1 MKTAKELHA
10 IAWEVK
16 MKQLEEEKE
25 KALNIVET
33 EIFPKM
39 EEAALN
45 GEVLIKYE
53 VKFGYFCCTIIDALE
68 KKGYSTHKKGN
79 VIEIS
84 WARG

>member
-16 MKQLEEEKE
+16 MRQIEEEKE
-25 KALNIVET
+25 KALNLLET

-39 EEAALN
+39 EEAALR
-45 GEVLIKYE
+45 GETLIKYE
-53 VKFGYFCCTIIDALE
+53 IKFGYFCCTIMDALE
-68 KKGYSTHKKGN
+68 EKGYSIHKRGN

-84 WARG
+84 WTRG

>member
-10 IAWEVK
+10 IAWEVTT
-16 MKQLEEEKE
+16 KQLEEEKQ
-25 KALNIVET
+25 KAIDLLET

-39 EEAALN
+39 EEAALK

-53 VKFGYFCCTIIDALE
+53 VKFGYFSCTIIDALE
-68 KKGYSTHKKGN
+68 KKGYSTHKRGN